1 MTHYFISDLHLQ
13 ADRPAMA
20 EGFFGLLE
28 RLDDAETL
36 YILGDFF
43 EVWIGDDYS
52 DAFVERIKTSLKAL
66 SEKGTKIVFMHGNRD
81 FLMGDE
87 FAVAC
92 GGRMMAEGT
101 VISVGGDKA
110 LLLHG
115 DSLCTRD
122 VEYMK
127 MRQVFRNPAWIA
139 EVLSKSIPERIALG
153 RQVRS
158 ESKAGQQMKADD
170 IMDVTP
176 DEVDQ
181 ALTDAGVS
189 RMIHGHTHRPD
200 THHWDHNGEARERIV
215 LGDWGDDHGWLV
227 RWSAGSEPA
236 LEKFGF

>member
-13 ADRPAMA
+13 GNRPAMS

-43 EVWIGDDYS
+43 EVWIGDDYT
-52 DAFVERIKTSLKAL
+52 DALVERIQSSLKSLADR
-66 SEKGTKIVFMHGNRD
+66 GVKIFFMHGNRD
-81 FLMGDE
+81 FLMGDT
-87 FAVAC
+87 FAHAC
-92 GGRMMAEGT
+92 GAEMLDEGT
-101 VISVGGDKA
+101 VISVGDQQA
-110 LLLHG
+110 LLMHG

-122 VEYMK
+122 VAYMD
-127 MRQVFRNPAWIA
+127 MRKLFRNPQWQADL
-139 EVLSKSIPERIALG
+139 LSKSIEERLAIG
-153 RQVRS
+153 QQVRS

-181 ALTDAGVS
+181 VMSDAGVDL
-189 RMIHGHTHRPD
+189 MIHGHTHRPD
-200 THHWDHNGEARERIV
+200 THTWEFDGNVRKRIV
-215 LGDWGDDHGWLV
+215 LGDWSDDHGWLI
-227 RWSAGSEPA
+227 RWSDDSAPV

>member
-13 ADRPAMA
+13 ADRPAMT

-52 DAFVERIKTSLKAL
+52 DAFVERIKSSLKAL
-66 SEKGTKIVFMHGNRD
+66 NEKGTEIVFMHGNRD
-81 FLMGDE
+81 FLMGDG
-87 FAVAC
+87 FAADC

-101 VISVGGDKA
+101 VINVGDDTA

-170 IMDVTP
+170 SMDVTP
-176 DEVDQ
+176 EEVDQ

-200 THHWDHNGEARERIV
+200 THRWDHNGEARERIV
-215 LGDWGDDHGWLV
+215 LGDWGDDHGWLI
-227 RWSAGSEPA
+227 RWDAGSEPT